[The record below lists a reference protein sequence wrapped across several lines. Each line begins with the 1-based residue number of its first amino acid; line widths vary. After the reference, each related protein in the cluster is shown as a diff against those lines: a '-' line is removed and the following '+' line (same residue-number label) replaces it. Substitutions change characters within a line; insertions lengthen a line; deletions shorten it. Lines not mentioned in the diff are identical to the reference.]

1 MLLCLLEIHVYHA
14 SALRDVKIPP
24 GPRLLILDHI
34 KRYGMVYKR
43 KSGFLAFSVPFL
55 DLLLFIHFAEIQS

>member
-1 MLLCLLEIHVYHA
+1 MTCLLKLHVFHV

-34 KRYGMVYKR
+34 KRSGIAD
-43 KSGFLAFSVPFL
+43 KSNSGLYL
-55 DLLLFIHFAEIQS
+55 

>member
-1 MLLCLLEIHVYHA
+1 LEIYVYHA

-34 KRYGMVYKR
+34 KRYGMIAKKNKK

-55 DLLLFIHFAEIQS
+55 DLLFIHFAEIQG

>member
-1 MLLCLLEIHVYHA
+1 MLIELHVFHA

-34 KRYGMVYKR
+34 KRSGIADKAILVYIL
-43 KSGFLAFSVPFL
+43 SFSY
-55 DLLLFIHFAEIQS
+55 I